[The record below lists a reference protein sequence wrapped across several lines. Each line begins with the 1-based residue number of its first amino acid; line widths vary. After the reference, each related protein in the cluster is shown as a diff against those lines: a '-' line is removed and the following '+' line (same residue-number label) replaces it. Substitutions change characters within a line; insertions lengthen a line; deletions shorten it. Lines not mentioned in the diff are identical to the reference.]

1 MLNPL
6 VVLMNLRMM
15 LTHTYVAVQTVQK
28 SITPKDIRVI
38 VKKMR

>member
-15 LTHTYVAVQTVQK
+15 LAHVQVGALETHKRIAEKLPHYK
-28 SITPKDIRVI
+28 
-38 VKKMR
+38 